1 MIHWIYVII
10 ASVFEVGWIYSLKF
24 LQFKKL
30 IKTSVVT
37 IFTTK
42 EGWLLLTP
50 AILYVLLG
58 LGNIIF
64 FSKSMEKI
72 PASVAFAVW
81 MAVALLGV
89 RIVDSVFFKEQFS
102 PLNIFFFI
110 IIIIG
115 IIGLKITSPLN
126 GQNN

>member
-10 ASVFEVGWIYSLKF
+10 ASLFEVGWIYSLKF
-24 LQFKKL
+24 MQFKKL
-30 IKTSVVT
+30 TKTNIAT

-42 EGWLLLTP
+42 EGWILLTP
-50 AILYVLLG
+50 VILYVMLG

-72 PASVAFAVW
+72 SASVAFAIW
-81 MAVALLGV
+81 MAVALIGV
-89 RIVDSVFFKEQFS
+89 RIVDAVFFKEQFS

-115 IIGLKITSPLN
+115 IIGLKVTSPLN
-126 GQNN
+126 NPM